1 MGPVELTAGRR
12 DGRRIGPLWLRE
24 LVMTVLLFASV
35 AAALLLGFVPEARR
49 PVPVRVRA
57 RRR

>member
-1 MGPVELTAGRR
+1 MIDEL
-12 DGRRIGPLWLRE
+12 DPLWLSE

-49 PVPVRVRA
+49 PVPVPVRVRA

>member
-1 MGPVELTAGRR
+1 MIDEL
-12 DGRRIGPLWLRE
+12 DPLWLSE